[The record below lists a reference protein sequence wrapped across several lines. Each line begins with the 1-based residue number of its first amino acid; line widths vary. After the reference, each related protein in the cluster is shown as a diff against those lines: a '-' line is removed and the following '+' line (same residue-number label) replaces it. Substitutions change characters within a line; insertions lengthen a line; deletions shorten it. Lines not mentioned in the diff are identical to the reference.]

1 MKGRSRRKEN
11 PLRATDPLKDLL
23 AGSHVIRTRHLVP
36 RSVPKS
42 RACHNDGHSEIL
54 HGVRRIAAFV
64 PVPGVVENPGCLF
77 LSKGAKGYHPHL
89 IKEPVELSASG
100 SQGFAVLE
108 VVLVGNRVHGRV
120 QAIDVSSETYCWVF
134 NFWINLDDYIYL
146 QIDRSCLLS
155 YIAMH
160 CF

>member
-11 PLRATDPLKDLL
+11 LLHATDPLKDLL

-36 RSVPKS
+36 RSVPKI
-42 RACHNDGHSEIL
+42 RACHDDGHSEIL
-54 HGVRRIAAFV
+54 HGVRRIDAFV

-108 VVLVGNRVHGRV
+108 VVLVGDGIHGHEYDFEDGESLASART
-120 QAIDVSSETYCWVF
+120 Q
-134 NFWINLDDYIYL
+134 LDWFL
-146 QIDRSCLLS
+146 
-155 YIAMH
+155 
-160 CF
+160 